1 MDAPQHFIVP
11 EELTILEDFIK
22 RHWPRV
28 EGSHFETM
36 IDILVM
42 TTLRKQLNI
51 PHLINDLRTGI
62 IQESFYTE
70 NNGNIYYYLTDQK
83 YKAFAERL
91 VDIVVGGNG
100 GMASVGKGEWLM
112 SLCSGINPETEKPFV
127 DIIKNGRGDLKLPD
141 RTEEVKWNGGKVC
154 VGVPGKDVQK
164 KFNTM
169 SGIEDKE
176 WVPFRQKDKL
186 EYSEEQTK
194 KNNATYWKS
203 ISGEEMDKLT
213 DNELKLKIIIMSFEK
228 QFKKCDSFIM
238 FNDDGMFQRFHT
250 IEEVTTYY
258 SDKLHLLKGTKNGF
272 ECRAKQTNPIALYCY
287 VF

>member
-1 MDAPQHFIVP
+1 MDALQNLKLL
-11 EELTILEDFIK
+11 EEFIK
-22 RHWPRV
+22 LHWPCV
-28 EGSHFETM
+28 KSSHFVTM
-36 IDILVM
+36 IDIIFM
-42 TTLRKQLNI
+42 TTLREQLKI
-51 PHLINDLRTGI
+51 PDLLNDLRTGI
-62 IQESFYTE
+62 IQESFYKA
-70 NNGNIYYYLTDQK
+70 NNGNIYDYLTHQK

-91 VDIVVGGNG
+91 VDILVGGNG
-100 GMASVGKGEWLM
+100 GMASIGKGEWLM
-112 SLCSGINPETEKPFV
+112 SLCSGINLETGKPYV
-127 DIIKNGRGDLKLPD
+127 NVMKNGRGDLKLPD

-176 WVPFRQKDKL
+176 WVPFRKKDK
-186 EYSEEQTK
+186 EKYTEEQRQ
-194 KNNATYWKS
+194 KNNAIYWKS
-203 ISGEEMDKLT
+203 ILGEDIDKLTDNELKLT

-228 QFKKCDSFIM
+228 QFQKSDSFIM
-238 FNDDGMFQRFHT
+238 FNDDGKFQRFHT

-258 SDKLHLLKGTKNGF
+258 SDKLQSLKCTSF